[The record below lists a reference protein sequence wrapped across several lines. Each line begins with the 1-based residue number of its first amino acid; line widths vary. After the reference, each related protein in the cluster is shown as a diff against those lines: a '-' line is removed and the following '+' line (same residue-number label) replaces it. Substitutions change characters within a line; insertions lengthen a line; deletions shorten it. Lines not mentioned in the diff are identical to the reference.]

1 VQRGVII
8 YLLATADQDLCS
20 IGGIIALGLFARGW
34 SVKTS
39 IGKFESL
46 CKRAFARRWFAD
58 ALAWFRLFY
67 YRYQTAPLKT
77 RFEKNLETSA
87 CSETL
92 VSPLMELRLTQ
103 ESPSPQPLLQPGP
116 MFWPT
121 ITGYSK
127 ASDLF
132 RTQTVGSHAYKLQ
145 AHIRD
150 SFSAQAFLTMNSS
163 YGKCMSL
170 TFWPSNGTALTVK

>member
-46 CKRAFARRWFAD
+46 CKRAFTRRWFAD

-67 YRYQTAPLKT
+67 YRYQTAPLEDALREEFGDQRLFGDAGIAADGTPFDT
-77 RFEKNLETSA
+77 RIAITA
-87 CSETL
+87 A
-92 VSPLMELRLTQ
+92 
-103 ESPSPQPLLQPGP
+103 SPSAGSYVLTDYNRLQ
-116 MFWPT
+116 
-121 ITGYSK
+121 
-127 ASDLF
+127 
-132 RTQTVGSHAYKLQ
+132 Q
-145 AHIRD
+145 
-150 SFSAQAFLTMNSS
+150 
-163 YGKCMSL
+163 GK
-170 TFWPSNGTALTVK
+170 